1 MARLFP
7 NIVSSLAGILFSIIM
22 PAQSLP
28 SLPVDGKI
36 ERGTLRC
43 GTAYYIV
50 KNDEVKGY
58 ADISVVRR
66 GEGPLDLNKHLL
78 GTAFFA
84 RYGVGPRP
92 AGYFREQEGS
102 SIIQWDRMPVYSPTV
117 LDSALLA
124 TFSLVAASKAEQA
137 VIVAGDIDPVELK
150 KRLDIFSML
159 VPPQPPVTR
168 SAPDYVWEPAVC
180 PTLIM
185 KADPSRREASVRIA
199 YASPRTRYEL
209 MNTAQSLVMGI
220 LSREFQTIAAHRIAR
235 NLRLSKVPYASLRT
249 RYTNST
255 DTGGD
260 EEFSFTVQT
269 DSAHLDDVMRVMSGT
284 LAAIDAFGVPV
295 EEFQDVKKVMM
306 ADMVR
311 RGERPL
317 TNRKYVE
324 RCAAHFLYG
333 ANLAP
338 YVEETRLFARK
349 NLADTTETRLFND
362 FASALLSQLT
372 NLTLELRSPADS
384 LDDNQ
389 ALFDYNL
396 AYLYGSVIEEPQDY
410 TWRWRD
416 TLGLESTP
424 SRLRIKATKA
434 EPVSGGEI
442 WTFSNGMRVTYKQIP
457 GSGIFDY
464 ALLMPA
470 GLASVPG
477 LQPGEGGYIADML
490 PLYEVG
496 GIPDDRFRDY
506 LAVNGIEME
515 TDVRA
520 TRTVLQGTAP
530 KQKLPTLLKCLQ
542 GLANRCSLSPRAFEA
557 FARNAALQAE
567 TVEDRLFSEMEPGY
581 ALSLRRSPGT
591 LSEATQVKAEHLY
604 ETCFS
609 RMNQSMLVLCGDL
622 DEATVKR
629 LLIRTL
635 GAFRTEKSPASR
647 RSSRLPSRSGT
658 RVLSGTDT
666 PGIHIL
672 LDTEYPLTAANYF
685 SAGIVQEILRKQIV
699 NSLEGSGFSAE
710 VSCRFLSYPQ
720 ERFRMLV
727 TCLPVPKRGRSEDMP
742 RPDAL
747 QAVSAVREGIRMA
760 ARTPIPEKDLAA
772 YKAWALQDAKR
783 DLTESATIV
792 NAVVTRYGVGKDLV
806 TRYSENIGTITSEKL
821 LKMLRAVADGSRV
834 EYIVPE

>member
-28 SLPVDGKI
+28 SLPADSKI

-50 KNDEVKGY
+50 KNDEAQGY
-58 ADISVVRR
+58 ADIAVVRR
-66 GEGPLDLNKHLL
+66 GEGPLDLNKELL

-84 RYGVGPRP
+84 RHGVGPRP
-92 AGYFREQEGS
+92 SGFFREQEGS
-102 SIIQWDRMPVYSPTV
+102 SIIHWDHLPVYKPVV

-124 TFSLVAASKAEQA
+124 TFSLVAASKADQA

-150 KRLDIFSML
+150 KRLDIFSIL
-159 VPPQPPVTR
+159 VPSHPPVTR
-168 SAPDYVWEPAVC
+168 HAPDYVWEPAVC

-185 KADPSRREASVRIA
+185 EADPSRQEASVRIA

-220 LSREFQTIAAHRIAR
+220 LSREFQTVAAHRIAR
-235 NLRLSKVPYASLRT
+235 NLRLSKIPYASLRT
-249 RYTNST
+249 HYTNSA

-284 LAAIDAFGVPV
+284 LAAIDGFGVPV
-295 EEFQDVKKVMM
+295 EEFQDVKKVLM
-306 ADMVR
+306 AQMVR

-317 TNRKYVE
+317 TNRQYAE

-338 YVEETRLFARK
+338 YREETRLFARK

-424 SRLRIKATKA
+424 LRVRIKTTKA
-434 EPVSGGEI
+434 EPVSGGESWI
-442 WTFSNGMRVTYKQIP
+442 FSNGMRVIYKQIP

-464 ALLMPA
+464 ALLLPA

-490 PLYEVG
+490 QLYDVG
-496 GIPDDRFRDY
+496 GIPADRFLDY
-506 LAVNGIEME
+506 LAVNGIEMKP
-515 TDVRA
+515 DVRA

-542 GLANRCSLSPRAFEA
+542 GLANQRSLSPRAFDA
-557 FARNAALQAE
+557 FARNAALQGE
-567 TVEDRLFSEMEPGY
+567 TVEDRLFSEIEPGY
-581 ALSLRRSPGT
+581 ALSLRRTPSA
-591 LSEATQVKAEHLY
+591 LSESTQVKAEHLF
-604 ETCFS
+604 EACFS
-609 RMNQSMLVLCGDL
+609 RMNQSTLVLCGDL
-622 DEATVKR
+622 EDAVVKR
-629 LLIRTL
+629 LLTRTL
-635 GAFRTEKSPASR
+635 GAFRTEKSLAPR
-647 RSSRLPSRSGT
+647 RAVRLPARTGT
-658 RVLSGTDT
+658 HLLSGTDV
-666 PGIHIL
+666 PGIHL
-672 LDTEYPLTAANYF
+672 LMDTEYPLTAANYF
-685 SAGIVQEILRKQIV
+685 SAGIVQEIFRKQIV
-699 NSLEGSGFSAE
+699 SSLEGSGFSAQ
-710 VSCRFLSYPQ
+710 VTCRFLSYPQ
-720 ERFRMLV
+720 ERFRVLV
-727 TCLPVPKRGRSEDMP
+727 TCTPVPQRGRSEDMP
-742 RPDAL
+742 VPNAL
-747 QAVSAVREGIRMA
+747 QAIAAVREGIRQA
-760 ARTPIPEKDLAA
+760 ARTPIPEKDLTA
-772 YKAWALQDAKR
+772 YKAGALQEAKR
-783 DLTESATIV
+783 DLTESSTIV
-792 NAVVTRYGVGKDLV
+792 SAVVTRYGVGKDLV
-806 TRYSENIGTITSEKL
+806 TRYTENINTLTSDKL
-821 LKMLRAVADGSRV
+821 LKMLKAVADGPRV
-834 EYIVPE
+834 EYIVP